1 MRTSGEGN
9 EGAMRGNVEQTW
21 TPASLMLI
29 ASLAVGA
36 TTSGRPHVGTVDLE
50 RVLETTPDAQ
60 CAAPAAMS
68 PERRI
73 EVGRRIAPRQAAAV
87 LAMLT
92 APRARFA
99 MR

>member
-9 EGAMRGNVEQTW
+9 EGAMRGTVEQTW

-36 TTSGRPHVGTVDLE
+36 AASGRPHMSTADLD
-50 RVLETTPDAQ
+50 RVLEATAVGQ
-60 CAAPAAMS
+60 CFAPAAP

-99 MR
+99 MH